1 MPLNQKSRIGIVVKS
16 KAPLESPNDLHSL
29 NIRRTG
35 SNLIFYLT
43 LSKFLRIK
51 FPLNS
56 LESVEY
62 LKFVEFLSLSKRKP
76 TTFNI
81 DKQFLGTLLHY
92 SKFD

>member
-51 FPLNS
+51 FPFIFIFSFNKNS
-56 LESVEY
+56 RGF
-62 LKFVEFLSLSKRKP
+62 KDKLSINKLI
-76 TTFNI
+76 N
-81 DKQFLGTLLHY
+81 
-92 SKFD
+92 